1 MPVLV
6 RGTTGVSPGVTLPDV
21 GFAVAT
27 WYAPDGTV
35 WPLTAP
41 DSGLFTQ
48 SEGVSGLGAAGITI
62 TADDRARGGSRVRH
76 IQPGSRTVVWPLY
89 VYGADHTEFITRWRA
104 VTRAFTQTSRL
115 GPGTLEIARP
125 DGSARVVDAYYSSGA
140 EVSGKQ
146 GYYITSDYFV
156 LSLFCEDPYWRDRQA
171 QTVHR
176 EFAEGVDFLNP
187 YPSVSSS
194 QVLGDTT
201 LVNPGD
207 VDAWPSWKMSGPASI
222 LTATRNDTG
231 ESFSLDPDADD
242 VGHGNLE
249 AGEYVTV
256 DTDPPRVRFM
266 DGTNWV
272 AALNWPG
279 AVLWSLP
286 PGETEVSFE
295 LDGADAGSAVDL
307 SFYPRYETA

>member
-6 RGTTGVSPGVTLPDV
+6 SAATGTGGVVLPDV

-27 WYAPDGTV
+27 WYAPDGSV

-62 TADDRARGGSRVRH
+62 TSDARARGGARVRH
-76 IQPGSRTVVWPLY
+76 IQPGTRSIVWPLY
-89 VYGADHTEFITRWRA
+89 VYGQTHQEFIELWRA
-104 VTRAFTQTSRL
+104 VVGAFTQTTRL
-115 GPGTLEIARP
+115 GPGTLEIGRP
-125 DGSARVVDAYYSSGA
+125 DGSARVVDAYYESGA

-176 EFAEGVDFLNP
+176 EFSEGVDFLSP

-194 QVLGDTT
+194 QVLGETT
-201 LVNPGD
+201 LTNPGD
-207 VDAWPSWKMSGPASI
+207 VDAWPDWTMTGPASI
-222 LTATRNDTG
+222 LTATRDDTG
-231 ESFSLDPDADD
+231 ESFSLNPSADD
-242 VGHGNLE
+242 IDHGDLE
-249 AGEYVTV
+249 QGEYVTV
-256 DTDPPRVRFM
+256 QTDPPRVRFM
-266 DGTNWV
+266 DGSNWTG
-272 AALNWPG
+272 ALDWPG

-286 PGETEVSFE
+286 PGITKVTFD
-295 LDGADAGSAVDL
+295 LDGAAAGSAVDM